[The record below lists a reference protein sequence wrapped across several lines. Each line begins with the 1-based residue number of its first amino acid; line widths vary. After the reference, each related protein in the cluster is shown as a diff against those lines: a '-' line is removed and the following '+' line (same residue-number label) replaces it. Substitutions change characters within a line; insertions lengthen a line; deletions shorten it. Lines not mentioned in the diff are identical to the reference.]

1 MTKSEIFKSQFPD
14 FCGTLG
20 FYTEDCQMVNFI
32 DVESDIVEFATLVP
46 MSCSKN
52 KSHSIT
58 LSELLDEMPD
68 NDFEKFLE
76 TF

>member
-1 MTKSEIFKSQFPD
+1 MKKSEIFKSKFPD

-46 MSCSKN
+46 MSCYKT
-52 KSHSIT
+52 KAHSIT

-76 TF
+76 IF